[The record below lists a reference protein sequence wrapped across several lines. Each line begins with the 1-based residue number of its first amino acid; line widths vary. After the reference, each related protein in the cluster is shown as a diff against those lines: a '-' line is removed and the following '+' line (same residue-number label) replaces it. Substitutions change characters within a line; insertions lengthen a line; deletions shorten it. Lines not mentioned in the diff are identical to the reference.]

1 MDNKK
6 SGSQHF
12 KEKVWRVVGGR
23 IAQWQSIGL
32 QFPWSLVRI
41 RLCPFFSSV
50 QKGSYLEEKRVKRRY
65 QGFVV
70 KWKNTR
76 FGCEWPGF
84 DSRQSPL
91 FESGEHTHRARQR
104 KNRERYHIK
113 ALQLSGKI
121 PAQGA
126 GGAGSIP
133 AKALFLSQ
141 ERNTAQRKR
150 RKEEET

>member
-41 RLCPFFSSV
+41 RLCPFFSFEKKVENKYIRYMASQLSGKILASGASGPGSIPGEAPIV
-50 QKGSYLEEKRVKRRY
+50 LQKKRKGVKARGRRGEAVKTRKR
-65 QGFVV
+65 QTHVV
-70 KWKNTR
+70 VDR
-76 FGCEWPGF
+76 
-84 DSRQSPL
+84 
-91 FESGEHTHRARQR
+91 
-104 KNRERYHIK
+104 K

-133 AKALFLSQ
+133 AKAPFF
-141 ERNTAQRKR
+141 KR
-150 RKEEET
+150 RV